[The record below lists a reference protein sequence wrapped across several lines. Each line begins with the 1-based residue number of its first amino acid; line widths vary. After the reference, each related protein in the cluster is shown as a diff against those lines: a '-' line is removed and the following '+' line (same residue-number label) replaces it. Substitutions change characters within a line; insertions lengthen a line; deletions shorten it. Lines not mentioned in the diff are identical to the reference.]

1 MKTFTSALAIAMLS
15 GAVFISPASAQTD
28 TTNSTSINNLEPAV
42 MLTTRPEDAVTIKT
56 YYEQRV
62 YNPSDE
68 TIGEVRDVLIDRDGK
83 IAALII
89 GVGGFLGLG
98 EKNVAVPFDAVRR
111 AEKDKNWHLLM
122 NTTKDALEEAPGYK
136 YDSDTGEWNPDK

>member
-15 GAVFISPASAQTD
+15 GAVFLSPASAQTD
-28 TTNSTSINNLEPAV
+28 ATDPTTINDLEPAV
-42 MLTTRPEDAVTIKT
+42 MLTTRPEDAVTIKS
-56 YYEQRV
+56 YYEQTV

-68 TIGEVRDVLIDRDGK
+68 TIGEVRDVLIDSDGE

-98 EKNVAVPFDAVRR
+98 EKNVAVSFDAVRR
-111 AEKDKNWHLLM
+111 VERDDSWHLVM
-122 NTTKDALEEAPGYK
+122 NTTKDALEGAPDYK
-136 YDSDTGEWNPDK
+136 YDSDTGEWNPDN